1 MAKCSLSGRSGGI
14 AVLFQKDIEPRC
26 SYCQRGTKLDE
37 DQILCIKKG
46 VVSPGDSC
54 RAFRYDP
61 LKRTPAPPVT
71 LDLGKLKDEDFS
83 L

>member
-71 LDLGKLKDEDFS
+71 LDLGKLKGEDFS